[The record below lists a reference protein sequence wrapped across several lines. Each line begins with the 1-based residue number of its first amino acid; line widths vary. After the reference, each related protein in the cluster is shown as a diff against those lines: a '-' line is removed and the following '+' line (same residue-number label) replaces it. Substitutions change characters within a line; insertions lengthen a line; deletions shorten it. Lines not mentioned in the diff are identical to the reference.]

1 MDAPGRPSATIIRL
15 WILAK
20 VPGRLRAPGARIA
33 RTRRSASSASS
44 VLAGGS
50 ILAPPRLSAMA
61 RRAISSHLDSMLTPP
76 PGLPPSDL
84 RAVPGVCA
92 GPADR
97 DSDESS
103 SRTSAP
109 CPHISRNS
117 AVKA

>member
-1 MDAPGRPSATIIRL
+1 MMAVSRVSAT
-15 WILAK
+15 
-20 VPGRLRAPGARIA
+20 
-33 RTRRSASSASS
+33 
-44 VLAGGS
+44 
-50 ILAPPRLSAMA
+50 A

-76 PGLPPSDL
+76 PGLPPPDL
-84 RAVPGVCA
+84 GAAP

-103 SRTSAP
+103 SRTSVP